1 MVCLSTVDTSFT
13 VNLQQNWTI
22 EEENFLFD
30 MSSWRF
36 ILIQLHLITRETQNK
51 INMANKIIIMVMG
64 YTFLLSQTDILW
76 Q

>member
-1 MVCLSTVDTSFT
+1 MPVLLYICNKIEGTITS
-13 VNLQQNWTI
+13 I
-22 EEENFLFD
+22 EDEHFLFD

-51 INMANKIIIMVMG
+51 INTANKIIIMVMG
-64 YTFLLSQTDILW
+64 YTFLLSQTDILS